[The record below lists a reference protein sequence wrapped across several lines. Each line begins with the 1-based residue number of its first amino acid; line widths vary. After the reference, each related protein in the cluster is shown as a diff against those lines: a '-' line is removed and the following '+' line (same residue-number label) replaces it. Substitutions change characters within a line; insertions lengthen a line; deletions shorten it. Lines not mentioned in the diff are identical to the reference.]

1 VPEVSELAKR
11 AKEAV
16 FTLASLPTAVKNK
29 ALYFM
34 ADSLVKRQEPIL
46 QENQK
51 DIEAGRARNLSSA
64 MLDRLLLNESRIEGM
79 AESLRDVASLPDPVG
94 EVVKGWRLP
103 NGLLITQVRTPMGVI
118 AMIYEARPNVTVDAA
133 GLCLKSG
140 NAVLMRGGSEAINS
154 NIALAEVLSQAAI
167 SAGIPEGA
175 IQLVKTTEHEVVQEM
190 LKLRE
195 YIDLVIPRGGEGLI
209 KTVAENATMP
219 VIKHFKGIC
228 HVYVDEMADLEM
240 AVRIVDNAKTQR
252 PSVCN
257 AVETVLVHAKVASK
271 YLPELAKVLTGKGV
285 ELRGDSKT
293 RKVLPQAKE
302 ATEEDWST
310 EYLDLIL
317 SIKVVETLEEAIDH
331 IRTYSTGLAEA
342 IITEDY
348 TAARKFLD
356 EVDSAAVY
364 VNASTRLTDG
374 AEFGLGSEIGITTD
388 KVFPR
393 GPMGLEALTS
403 TKYVAYGTGQI
414 RQ

>member
-1 VPEVSELAKR
+1 MPEVSELAKR
-11 AKEAV
+11 AKEAA

-240 AVRIVDNAKTQR
+240 ALRIVDNAKTQR

-317 SIKVVETLEEAIDH
+317 SIKVVETLEEGIEH

>member
-1 VPEVSELAKR
+1 MPEVSELAKR

>member
-1 VPEVSELAKR
+1 MPEVSELAKR

-228 HVYVDEMADLEM
+228 HVYVDEIADLEM

>member
-11 AKEAV
+11 AKEAA

-167 SAGIPEGA
+167 STGIPEGA

-228 HVYVDEMADLEM
+228 HVYVDEIADLEM

>member
-1 VPEVSELAKR
+1 MPEVSELAKR
-11 AKEAV
+11 AKEAA

>member
-1 VPEVSELAKR
+1 MPEVSELAKR
-11 AKEAV
+11 AKEAA
-16 FTLASLPTAVKNK
+16 FRLASLPTAVKNK

-167 SAGIPEGA
+167 STGIPEGA

-228 HVYVDEMADLEM
+228 HAYVDEMADLEM

>member
-1 VPEVSELAKR
+1 MPEVSELAKR
-11 AKEAV
+11 AKEAA
-16 FTLASLPTAVKNK
+16 FRLASLPTAVKNK